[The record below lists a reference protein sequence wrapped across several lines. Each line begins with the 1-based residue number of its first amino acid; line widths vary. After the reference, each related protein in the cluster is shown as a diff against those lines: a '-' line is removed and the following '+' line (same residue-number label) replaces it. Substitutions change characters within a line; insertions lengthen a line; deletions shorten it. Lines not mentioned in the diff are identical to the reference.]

1 MKRDLLDILVCPV
14 CKSSNLELLVF
25 KESEEIEEGM
35 MTCECDRWYPI
46 IDTIPHM
53 LPDDLRKEVEDKA
66 FLENW
71 KEKIS
76 KKVLEEGKPFNLQF

>member
-1 MKRDLLDILVCPV
+1 
-14 CKSSNLELLVF
+14 
-25 KESEEIEEGM
+25 

-53 LPDDLRKEVEDKA
+53 LPDDLRKEEEDKA

-71 KEKIS
+71 KEKIP
-76 KKVLEEGKPFNLQF
+76 KKVLEEGKPFKLQA

>member
-14 CKSSNLELLVF
+14 CKSSHLELLVF
-25 KESEEIEEGM
+25 KESDEIEVGM
-35 MTCECDRWYPI
+35 MTCECGRWYPI

-71 KEKIS
+71 KDTIP
-76 KKVLEEGKPFNLQF
+76 KKVLEEGKPFNLQT